1 MLRKCHGTAKLFVFT
16 GVFHVFQAFST
27 VFREQSKYPPMD
39 ASMTSSSIPS
49 SWRKFPIE
57 QQPDYPDQDHLR
69 DVESKLRALPPL
81 VFAQEI
87 RDLKQNLAN
96 VGSGNGFLL
105 QGGDCAESFAEFS
118 ANKIRD
124 TFKVLLQMAIVLT
137 FAGRRPVTKIA
148 RMAGQFAKPRSAD
161 FEEING
167 VTLPSFRGDI
177 INAASTDPAARVP
190 DPERM
195 LQAYNQSTSTLN
207 LLRAFA
213 QGGFADLHQ
222 VHRWNLD
229 FVDASPSKERYLKMS
244 KRIEDALAFMEVCG
258 ITAQNAPVLH
268 ETQLFTSHEALLLN
282 YEEALSRI
290 DSFTGKCYNCS
301 AHFVWIGE
309 RTRQLTHAH
318 VEFFKQIE
326 NPIGV
331 KIGPTTTA
339 DDLLR
344 LIDALNPDNE
354 AGRLTLITRMGAD
367 RLPAALPALIRAV
380 KAEGRNVV
388 WSSDPMH
395 GNTVKA
401 SSGFKTRQF
410 DDIMRELNQFFAVH
424 EAEGTYPGGIHLEM
438 TGEHVT
444 ECTGGAYKISDA
456 DLGTRYQTSC
466 DPRLNADQVLELAY
480 LIADAFKHAQPG
492 PKQ

>member
-1 MLRKCHGTAKLFVFT
+1 M
-16 GVFHVFQAFST
+16 
-27 VFREQSKYPPMD
+27 PID
-39 ASMTSSSIPS
+39 ASATSDRLPS
-49 SWRKFPIE
+49 SWRNFPIK
-57 QQPDYPDQDHLR
+57 QQPEYPDQVHLR
-69 DVESKLRALPPL
+69 QVEERLRALPPL

-87 RDLKQNLAN
+87 RDLKHHLAQ
-96 VGSGNGFLL
+96 VAAGRGFLL

-148 RMAGQFAKPRSAD
+148 RTAGQFAKPRSAAY
-161 FEEING
+161 EEVDG
-167 VTLPSFRGDI
+167 LSLPSFRGDI
-177 INAASTDPAARVP
+177 IHAADPTTAARVP

-195 LQAYNQSTSTLN
+195 LQAYHQSASTLN

-213 QGGFADLHQ
+213 QGGMADLHQ
-222 VHRWNLD
+222 VHRWNLS
-229 FVDASPSKERYLKMS
+229 FVEASPSKERYQKMS

-258 ITAQNAPVLH
+258 ITSETAPSIR

-309 RTRQLTHAH
+309 RTRQLDHAH
-318 VEFFKQIE
+318 VEFFRGVL

-331 KIGPTTTA
+331 KVGPEI
-339 DDLLR
+339 DSDELLR
-344 LIDALNPDNE
+344 LIEALNPANE

-367 RLPAALPALIRAV
+367 RLPEVLPELIRAV
-380 KAEGRNVV
+380 QKEGRNLV
-388 WSSDPMH
+388 WSCDPMH
-395 GNTVKA
+395 ANTVKS

-410 DDIMRELNQFFAVH
+410 DDILREMQQFFAVH
-424 EAEGTYPGGIHLEM
+424 QAEGTYPGGIHLEM

-444 ECTGGAYKISDA
+444 ECTGGAYRISES
-456 DLGTRYQTSC
+456 DLSTRYLTSC

-480 LIADAFKHAQPG
+480 LIADAFKQADPLCK
-492 PKQ
+492 PE